1 LSRLCRTGTLNYL
14 RISMNFCQTSPAY
27 PSYEQPVSQSLC
39 ISLSQVLLLPPMQR
53 RVPFWFVRWF
63 NSIMLVFDNVFH
75 QANIPN
81 VYIIPS
87 FPNPEF
93 QADCVHLTEESGHRY
108 YPFFAISEPVLVYH
122 TLTHLEYVHDSP
134 STPFEYLQT
143 ICRAFLSVYYF
154 KIPLSSC
161 ATFLSMY
168 TLH

>member
-1 LSRLCRTGTLNYL
+1 
-14 RISMNFCQTSPAY
+14 MNFCQASQAY
-27 PSYEQPVSQSLC
+27 SSYEQPVSQSCC
-39 ISLSQVLLLPPMQR
+39 ISQVLLLPPMQR

-108 YPFFAISEPVLVYH
+108 YTFCAIFEPALVY
-122 TLTHLEYVHDSP
+122 P
-134 STPFEYLQT
+134 T
-143 ICRAFLSVYYF
+143 IR
-154 KIPLSSC
+154 
-161 ATFLSMY
+161 
-168 TLH
+168 